1 MRAHE
6 VSGEPFVDPGV
17 ASVAVAVLRG
27 AREVRDVASACG
39 VHPMTAYGWL
49 RRAARQGLVDWEP
62 GLQATLRSTLRV
74 VAADKDPG

>member
-17 ASVAVAVLRG
+17 AAVAIAVLRG
-27 AREVRDVASACG
+27 ARYLDDVAAECG
-39 VHPMTAYGWL
+39 VSRMTAYERL

-62 GLQATLRSTLRV
+62 GLYGTLRSTLRV
-74 VAADKDPG
+74 VALRKDPG